1 MKSSKISRRKIFYA
15 QRRIGYLV
23 VDFTTRYKT
32 TVVTKSK
39 NYLSAWMVYLFGN
52 QKLSQRR

>member
-23 VDFTTRYKT
+23 ADFTALYKT
-32 TVVTKSK
+32 TVTMKGK
-39 NYLSAWMVYLFGN
+39 NYISAWKVYLFGN